1 MRVTIVGAGVLG
13 RVYGVRL
20 ATRGEDVTFV
30 VRPERVASAGPFV
43 TEQVNGP
50 KRHDTLAAPRLTAEI
65 PEDAEVVLVTVR
77 FDQLVEAGPHAAPDA
92 ARAAGRKAVVDLLRG
107 APAAPIA
114 VLTPLLP
121 PQRATLDEAIG
132 RRIVPAMPSVSGY
145 LDERGAVR
153 YWIPGIAT
161 TLIDAGAAPAARPLL
176 EDLARRLTNA
186 DLPARLEHEVAAQNA
201 ATTVSFFPLIA
212 AIDAGGGVDGVL
224 SNKAVL
230 GAALEAAKECEA
242 LAHRLGK
249 TAPWAGL
256 LTRFVGPFTLKPGV
270 ALARRLFPEAVR
282 FVDLHFGPKLHEQ
295 HLAMGKT
302 ILAMGHEHGVS
313 MPALE
318 RLMALVQGGSA
329 SGR

>member
-30 VRPERVASAGPFV
+30 VRPERIASAGPFV

-50 KRHDTLAAPRLTAEI
+50 KRHDTLASPRLATEI
-65 PEDAEVVLVTVR
+65 PEDTEVTLVTVR
-77 FDQLVEAGPHAAPDA
+77 FDQLAEAPPHAAP
-92 ARAAGRKAVVDLLRG
+92 AAGRAAVVDLLRDG
-107 APAAPIA
+107 PAAPIA

-121 PQRATLDEAIG
+121 PQRAALDEAAG

-153 YWIPGIAT
+153 YWIPGIVT
-161 TLIDAGAAPAARPLL
+161 TLIDADAAPAARPLL

-186 DLPARLEHEVAAQNA
+186 DLPARLEHDVAALNA
-201 ATTVSFFPLIA
+201 ATTTSFFPLIV
-212 AIDAGGGVDGVL
+212 AIDAGGGIDGVL
-224 SNKAVL
+224 SNKVVL
-230 GAALEAAKECEA
+230 DAALEGARECEA

-249 TAPWAGL
+249 LAPWAGL

-270 ALARRLFPEAVR
+270 VLARRLFPEAVR

-295 HLAMGKT
+295 HLAMGAT
-302 ILAMGHEHGVS
+302 ILAMGREHGVS

-318 RLMALVQGGSA
+318 RLMALLQARSSA
-329 SGR
+329 AAR